1 MLVEHA
7 GRSPRIHPGAYVA
20 PNALVCGDVEIGP
33 GCRVM
38 FGAQIVAEGGRIEI
52 GAECIVLENAVLRS
66 TFRHPLSIGRNCL
79 IGPQTHLVGCT
90 LDAEVF
96 VATAASV
103 FHGARVG
110 RGAEVRINA
119 VVHLS
124 TVLEPGATVPIGW
137 VAVGDPARILPPD
150 AHDAIW
156 AVQQPLNFPS
166 TVYGIDRADASMV
179 AITQRMAEVLGAHQR
194 DVVGTLEDTR

>member
-1 MLVEHA
+1 VLVEHS
-7 GRSPRIHPGAYVA
+7 GRSPRIHPSAYVA

-38 FGAQIVAEGGRIEI
+38 FGAQIVAEGSRIAI

-66 TFRHPLSIGRNCL
+66 TFRHPLSIGSNCL
-79 IGPQTHLVGCT
+79 IGPQAHLVGCT
-90 LDAEVF
+90 VDAEVF
-96 VATAASV
+96 VATGASV
-103 FHGARVG
+103 FHAARVG
-110 RGAEVRINA
+110 RGAELRINA

-137 VAVGDPARILPPD
+137 VAVGNPARILPSE

-156 AVQQPLNFPS
+156 AIQAPLNFPL
-166 TVYGIDRADASMV
+166 TVYGIDRAEASMV
-179 AITQRMAEVLGAHQR
+179 AITQRMAEALGAHQY
-194 DVVGTLEDTR
+194 DVVGTREDAP